1 MAGLETSTAETGVME
16 VSAAAVVVPT
26 DTLMIM
32 EGRADSAEAMEAL
45 EAVLGPTSGSGGSG
59 IGGAI
64 FQYTGMVTII
74 NCSFSNNQ
82 VTGGIAA
89 GADFYN
95 FAGRVF
101 PVLNATTIG
110 GGTVTA
116 DPPNPPYLSNSVV
129 TVSATPLSGWQ
140 FLYWLGD
147 ASGTNGTTT
156 LNVNRNEYVQAVFGT
171 TLTPSLLVLANPQST
186 FYPYGTVVKLTAV
199 VPNGACFASWGGNG
213 SGTNNP
219 LSFTVT
225 NANQNVSFQL
235 NALNV
240 GQSWLTVIETGY
252 GHVTVNPYANSY
264 ANGQSVSLTAVPDAG
279 KDFIAWIGSA
289 SGTQN
294 PLLLTM
300 SANSVITASFTTRP
314 TLRVGTPLEGLVP
327 DGFRL
332 TILGEYG
339 IVNSNP
345 RFHESFGLD
354 CHWHSDKHLR
364 HSSVY

>member
-1 MAGLETSTAETGVME
+1 
-16 VSAAAVVVPT
+16 
-26 DTLMIM
+26 
-32 EGRADSAEAMEAL
+32 
-45 EAVLGPTSGSGGSG
+45 
-59 IGGAI
+59 
-64 FQYTGMVTII
+64 
-74 NCSFSNNQ
+74 
-82 VTGGIAA
+82 
-89 GADFYN
+89 
-95 FAGRVF
+95 
-101 PVLNATTIG
+101 
-110 GGTVTA
+110 
-116 DPPNPPYLSNSVV
+116 
-129 TVSATPLSGWQ
+129 
-140 FLYWLGD
+140 
-147 ASGTNGTTT
+147 
-156 LNVNRNEYVQAVFGT
+156 
-171 TLTPSLLVLANPQST
+171 LANPQST

-279 KDFIAWIGSA
+279 QDFIAWIGSA

-339 IVNSNP
+339 IVNSILGSTNLLDWTAIGTVTNTYGTVQFTDP
-345 RFHESFGLD
+345 SATHSAWQFYSAESQ
-354 CHWHSDKHLR
+354 
-364 HSSVY
+364 